1 MWYASTC
8 LNSWAKLFRTYCS
21 TSLGIASLL
30 TALDV
35 SRLANLEA
43 NLEAL
48 AICSC
53 TFDIFWKA
61 TWLLCS
67 PIFHLKWHCAWKCH
81 FSRYIDS
88 VHCYRVS
95 FKLLPFSH
103 MTESWPSFS
112 DDLVSWLGGGLGCNS
127 SHHPTLCLYCNRYQ
141 YLNHFA
147 SYTRKSKMAKG
158 YSL

>member
-1 MWYASTC
+1 MKISFLKEEIKKEISHLKTTQNKLTSKKFQLGFMIDPMGSFLFFSSMWYASTC

-67 PIFHLKWHCAWKCH
+67 PIFHLKWHCA
-81 FSRYIDS
+81 
-88 VHCYRVS
+88 
-95 FKLLPFSH
+95 
-103 MTESWPSFS
+103 
-112 DDLVSWLGGGLGCNS
+112 
-127 SHHPTLCLYCNRYQ
+127 
-141 YLNHFA
+141 
-147 SYTRKSKMAKG
+147 
-158 YSL
+158 